1 MTEAPFR
8 RRISDYL
15 DGTLLAPSWERELK
29 PGGICL
35 VNTADALDDPRLLAI
50 DADGLATELLG
61 RPIPNTVFLGAL
73 AQLADCVD
81 RESVEEAIRQYM
93 PAKLH
98 EGNIKVVER
107 AIALVQQAE
116 VAGHEE
122 AAAGESAGQP
132 GAAAESV
139 TALHRSAHSS
149 AAYMPQLFATVP
161 EPSAYA
167 DTTCYAAG
175 YLTQVNAGWRNV
187 RPVLNASACTGCLQC
202 YLYCPDGAIFKVS
215 GQNKAGV
222 SVDIDLDFC
231 KGCGVCAAACKFDAL
246 SMAPE
251 ANAKEA

>member
-1 MTEAPFR
+1 M
-8 RRISDYL
+8 IYL
-15 DGTLLAPSWERELK
+15 DGTLLAPGWERELK

-35 VNTADALDDPRLLAI
+35 VNTAEALDDPRLLAI

-81 RESVEEAIRQYM
+81 RKSVEEAIRQYM

-98 EGNIKVVER
+98 KGNIKVVEH
-107 AIALVQQAE
+107 AIALVQQAD
-116 VAGHEE
+116 VVGFEE

-132 GAAAESV
+132 GTATETV
-139 TALHRSAHSS
+139 TGLHRSAHSS
-149 AAYMPQLFATVP
+149 AAHMPQLFATAP

-167 DTTCYAAG
+167 ENTCYTAG

-187 RPVLNASACTGCLQC
+187 RPVLDADACTGCLQC
-202 YLYCPDGAIFKVS
+202 YLYCPDGAIFKVA

>member
-1 MTEAPFR
+1 M
-8 RRISDYL
+8 
-15 DGTLLAPSWERELK
+15 
-29 PGGICL
+29 
-35 VNTADALDDPRLLAI
+35 
-50 DADGLATELLG
+50 
-61 RPIPNTVFLGAL
+61 FLGAL

-122 AAAGESAGQP
+122 SADDESAGQP
-132 GAAAESV
+132 RAAAESV

-149 AAYMPQLFATVP
+149 AVHMPQLFATVP

-202 YLYCPDGAIFKVS
+202 YLYCRTAPSSRLPARTRRAFRWIS
-215 GQNKAGV
+215 TLISAKAAGFAPPPA
-222 SVDIDLDFC
+222 SSTRFPWRP
-231 KGCGVCAAACKFDAL
+231 KRTRRRHDAH
-246 SMAPE
+246 E
-251 ANAKEA
+251 AFSIR